1 MDSDQLLLSQLSPF
15 QVAQMI
21 RALDSRLI
29 GIEADAVQ
37 GEELALVY
45 SFAVAGRIQR
55 FHISVSSAAVPSIA
69 ALYPAAEE
77 FEVALER
84 RLGVVFLADGA
95 SE

>member
-1 MDSDQLLLSQLSPF
+1 MDLDQPLLSQLSPF

-29 GIEADAVQ
+29 GIEEDAVQ

-55 FHISVSSAAVPSIA
+55 FHISITGAAIPSIA
-69 ALYPAAEE
+69 ALYPAAQG
-77 FEVALER
+77 FENDLEQ
-84 RLGVVFLADGA
+84 RLGLVFLTADA
-95 SE
+95 

>member
-1 MDSDQLLLSQLSPF
+1 MDPDQLLLSQLSPF

-29 GIEADAVQ
+29 GIAEDAVQ

-55 FHISVSSAAVPSIA
+55 FHISITGTAVPSIA
-69 ALYPAAEE
+69 ALYPAAQG
-77 FEVALER
+77 FEDELEQ
-84 RLGVVFLADGA
+84 RLGLVFLAAGA
-95 SE
+95 GE